1 MKERLLVDEGAQGTR
16 LDVFLA
22 REKTRFSRSH
32 IQKLIEGASVLVNGK
47 AIGTWKLKNKKMPI
61 PLYTM
66 FEDMKQPKEPIL
78 SRAIEEFSLRLGTG
92 KDAML

>member
-1 MKERLLVDEGAQGTR
+1 M
-16 LDVFLA
+16 
-22 REKTRFSRSH
+22 
-32 IQKLIEGASVLVNGK
+32 
-47 AIGTWKLKNKKMPI
+47 

-78 SRAIEEFSLRLGTG
+78 SRAIEEFSLHLGTG

>member
-47 AIGTWKLKNKKMPI
+47 ATKANCK
-61 PLYTM
+61 
-66 FEDMKQPKEPIL
+66 
-78 SRAIEEFSLRLGTG
+78 
-92 KDAML
+92 